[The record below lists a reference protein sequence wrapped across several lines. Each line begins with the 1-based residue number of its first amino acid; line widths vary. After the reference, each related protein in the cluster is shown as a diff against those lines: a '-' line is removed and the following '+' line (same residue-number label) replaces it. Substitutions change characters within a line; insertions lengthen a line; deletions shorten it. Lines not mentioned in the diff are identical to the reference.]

1 MYVCVCNAVTERQIR
16 KAMDEGV
23 RTLRE
28 LRQTLGVAADCGRC
42 ARCAH
47 DCLRADAHKAR
58 SAGLG
63 LRPADMLPTYP
74 LALEAT

>member
-47 DCLRADAHKAR
+47 DCLRTDAHKAR
-58 SAGLG
+58 SAGLA

>member
-16 KAMDEGV
+16 KAMDGGV

-28 LRQTLGVAADCGRC
+28 LRQTLGVTAECGRC

-47 DCLRADAHKAR
+47 DCLRTGAEQAR
-58 SAGLG
+58 PAGLS
-63 LRPADMLPTYP
+63 LSPAGMLPTYSF
-74 LALEAT
+74 ALEAT